1 MFSSSSPLSDKY
13 TTARSSGRKTNG
25 NRKRNGY
32 ELTRQRSMLP
42 IALGAALASVVV
54 YAVLYHYVP
63 NIITFE
69 MRVINSK
76 PKVKDNRERVIVRK
90 APDEKAEKADDN
102 HIVEDPNAK
111 PEIVTIP
118 EPEEITD
125 VLDANVEKL
134 ILAPGPTD
142 LSVPE
147 PTAGVQSPVEAEE
160 LKPGEI
166 TEDLLAAQAFSAE
179 TLAMPE
185 PTPINSNEV
194 MVNATA
200 QLEEI
205 PGAEGTAMS
214 DLSST
219 AKEGMHT
226 DLPGDTRTLEQL
238 IGESN
243 LGASSGVARLGSDL
257 LFGFNECKLK
267 SAARITM
274 LQLAALIQ
282 KNPQTRFIIEGH
294 TDSIGGDSYNAL
306 LSMQRAA
313 AVRDW
318 LSQNKI
324 PTDNVYI
331 RACADNT
338 PLADKKGDREQQAL
352 NRRVEIHMRTP
363 DEALPEGCENHT
375 YKVDLSTKLGAQLAA
390 GVLIPKTYSSASAN
404 LTPEQK
410 AKPADKPKANPQQNN
425 RKPRRNNNN
434 GRRRRR

>member
-1 MFSSSSPLSDKY
+1 MFHPSSPLSDKFS
-13 TTARSSGRKTNG
+13 TARSSGRKTNG

-42 IALGAALASVVV
+42 IALGAALASIVV

-63 NIITFE
+63 SIITFE

-147 PTAGVQSPVEAEE
+147 PTASVQSPVEAEE

-166 TEDLLAAQAFSAE
+166 MEDLLATQAFSAE

-318 LSQNKI
+318 LSKNKI

-410 AKPADKPKANPQQNN
+410 AKPADKPKVTPRQNN
-425 RKPRRNNNN
+425 KKSGKKNNKGRKNRR
-434 GRRRRR
+434 